1 MSDLFGVNP
10 EETEDLDFSEKRDR
24 ETAIRRLSKDLNF
37 VLLDASSNAIGTA
50 LERLPKSTLRKLYS
64 SIHVPLIKY
73 ADKEPSK
80 EDFYSVFSNHISLI
94 SGIKSAQQD
103 LRDYLILLD
112 KPYHG
117 RAQPYV
123 TDATYDYLKR
133 TLEFIEDVL
142 PHGSFEEYSEVGTE
156 ASEKFGKVRHAVPM
170 LSLDNAFSDDDVRD
184 FAARIRRFLKLGED
198 TELRLTAEPKID
210 GLSLSLRYEDGE
222 LVYAATRGD
231 GTTGENVTANARTIR
246 YPGKTRRRSAVGD
259 GGARRGLHD
268 KSGFRRAERPA
279 GGRRQADLRQPAQH
293 GGRVAAPARFVDHRG
308 AAAQVL
314 RLCLG
319 RGQTT
324 CRPTRKWRMS
334 GSLRRSGFRRSTR

>member
-1 MSDLFGVNP
+1 LALKVVLAARVSAPTLIFDEIDTGVGGAVADAIGQRLARLARGLQVLAVTHSPQVASRADHHMLISKMEEAGEGEGRRMITRVTPLTGEGRREEIARMLSGAEVTSEARAQADRLLNSYWIDHHDLGTVVTEHNLCGYDMSDLFGVNP

-117 RAQPYV
+117 RAQPYD
-123 TDATYDYLKR
+123 TAAPAHDYLK
-133 TLEFIEDVL
+133 L
-142 PHGSFEEYSEVGTE
+142 Y
-156 ASEKFGKVRHAVPM
+156 
-170 LSLDNAFSDDDVRD
+170 
-184 FAARIRRFLKLGED
+184 AR
-198 TELRLTAEPKID
+198 
-210 GLSLSLRYEDGE
+210 
-222 LVYAATRGD
+222 V
-231 GTTGENVTANARTIR
+231 
-246 YPGKTRRRSAVGD
+246 
-259 GGARRGLHD
+259 H
-268 KSGFRRAERPA
+268 
-279 GGRRQADLRQPAQH
+279 
-293 GGRVAAPARFVDHRG
+293 
-308 AAAQVL
+308 
-314 RLCLG
+314 
-319 RGQTT
+319 
-324 CRPTRKWRMS
+324 
-334 GSLRRSGFRRSTR
+334 

>member
-1 MSDLFGVNP
+1 
-10 EETEDLDFSEKRDR
+10 LDFSEKRDR

-156 ASEKFGKVRHAVPM
+156 ASEKFGKVRHAVAM
-170 LSLDNAFSDDDVRD
+170 LSLGNAFADEDVSE
-184 FAARIRRFLKLGED
+184 FVGRIRRFLKLAD
-198 TELRLTAEPKID
+198 D
-210 GLSLSLRYEDGE
+210 DE
-222 LVYAATRGD
+222 LV
-231 GTTGENVTANARTIR
+231 E
-246 YPGKTRRRSAVGD
+246 S
-259 GGARRGLHD
+259 
-268 KSGFRRAERPA
+268 RP
-279 GGRRQADLRQPAQH
+279 
-293 GGRVAAPARFVDHRG
+293 
-308 AAAQVL
+308 
-314 RLCLG
+314 
-319 RGQTT
+319 
-324 CRPTRKWRMS
+324 S
-334 GSLRRSGFRRSTR
+334 RRSTGCRFRFATRTASWCRRPPAATGRKARTSPATAKPLPIFRAR